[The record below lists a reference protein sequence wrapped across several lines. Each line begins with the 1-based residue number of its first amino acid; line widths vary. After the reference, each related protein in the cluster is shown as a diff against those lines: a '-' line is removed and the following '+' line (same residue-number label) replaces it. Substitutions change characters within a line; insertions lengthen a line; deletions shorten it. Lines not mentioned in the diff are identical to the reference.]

1 MQVSTRGTIIS
12 SSRLVLT
19 SDGLEL
25 ATAKFSELVSAED
38 YRINQGIID
47 IVAFGDLAHELIKSG
62 KGSQILVSGN
72 LRIQNWDNGERS
84 GTVVEIEIVD
94 LVPLELVGRSI

>member
-12 SSRLVLT
+12 SSRLVVT